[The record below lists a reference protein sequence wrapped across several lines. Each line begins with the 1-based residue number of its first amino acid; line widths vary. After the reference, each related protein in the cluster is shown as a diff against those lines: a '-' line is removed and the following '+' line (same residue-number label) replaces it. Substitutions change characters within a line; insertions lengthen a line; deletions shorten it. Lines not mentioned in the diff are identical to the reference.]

1 MGDEAFDQRMELLMI
16 KMTMFLKRAEG
27 MSREQF
33 IDHHVNVH
41 GALMRSIPEGKR
53 HILRYTQ
60 THPTPDTFSTVEV
73 AGFDGTAELWFE
85 SPAGLD
91 AVMGSNTFTTAVA
104 ADEPNFLDQA
114 ATVIVVGETADI
126 IGNASTESTSVLP
139 LTSQHDQFGVLPRG
153 INHVGITVPDLDVA
167 TSFLR
172 DAFDGRVA
180 YDGLT
185 PSDPPREGEETE
197 QQLGLPSGAKIV
209 RQRMIQ
215 IGVGPG
221 LEVFEITDTAQQSA
235 AKLSDIGLNHV
246 SVYVDDIDAALHR
259 AVAAGADALS
269 EPHENS
275 PHEDTD
281 GNASVY
287 VRAPWGTLFELQSI
301 PNGHWYD
308 DTAET
313 RVWTPPAR

>member
-1 MGDEAFDQRMELLMI
+1 MI
-16 KMTMFLKRAEG
+16 KMTMFLKRAAG
-27 MSREQF
+27 VSREQF
-33 IDHHVNVH
+33 IEHHITVH
-41 GALMRSIPEGKR
+41 AALMRSVPEGKR

-60 THPTPDTFSTVEV
+60 THPTADTFSSVDV
-73 AGFDGTAELWFE
+73 AGFDGTAELWFD

-91 AVMGSNTFTTAVA
+91 TVMGSDTFTTVVA
-104 ADEPNFLDQA
+104 ADEPNFLNQS
-114 ATVIVVGETADI
+114 ATVIVVGEAVDI
-126 IGNASTESTSVLP
+126 IGNASTESTSALP
-139 LTSQHDQFGVLPRG
+139 LTPQRDQFGVLPRG
-153 INHVGITVPDLDVA
+153 INHAGITVPDLEAA

-172 DAFDGRVA
+172 DAFDGKFA
-180 YDGLT
+180 YDGLA
-185 PSDPPREGEETE
+185 PSDPPRDGAETE
-197 QQLGLPSGAKIV
+197 QQLGLPSGAKII

-221 LEVFEITDTAQQSA
+221 LEVFEIADTAQQSA

-246 SVYVDDIDAALHR
+246 SVYVDDIDAALRR
-259 AVAAGADALS
+259 AIAAGAEALS